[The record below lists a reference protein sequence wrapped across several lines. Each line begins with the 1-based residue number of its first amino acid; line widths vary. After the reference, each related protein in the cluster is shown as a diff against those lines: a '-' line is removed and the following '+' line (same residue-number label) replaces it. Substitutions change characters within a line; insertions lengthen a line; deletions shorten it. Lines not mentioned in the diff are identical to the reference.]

1 MVDIHAHI
9 LPGLD
14 DGAENREEALQMAV
28 IAVRQGI
35 NHMAA
40 SSHGNYYPFSLE
52 EYQAAFNCMKTD
64 LEKARIPLKLYSGM
78 EVFLDESA
86 FGRLEKKQIL
96 TLNSTDYILVEFPFE
111 ENSSAVIQRLERLK
125 HMGYRPVIA
134 HPERYLFVQ
143 RDEELAY
150 YLADQEYILQVNAG
164 SLMGSFGKNP
174 QILAQRMLDDG
185 IVGVIATD
193 THDGVHRPP
202 VLNDMAERLKKT
214 YPESWVRLW
223 LSENPSR
230 ILKGY
235 PVIR

>member
-14 DGAENREEALQMAV
+14 DGAEDREEALQMAV

-164 SLMGSFGKNP
+164 SLMGSFGKNS

>member
-1 MVDIHAHI
+1 MVDIHAHM

-14 DGAENREEALQMAV
+14 DGAEDREEALKMAV

-52 EYQAAFNCMKTD
+52 EYEEVFNCMKTD

-86 FGRLEKKQIL
+86 FEQLEKKQIL
-96 TLNSTDYILVEFPFE
+96 TLNNTDYILVEFPFE
-111 ENSSAVIQRLERLK
+111 ENPSAVIQRLDRLK

-150 YLADQEYILQVNAG
+150 YLADQEYVLQMNAG
-164 SLMGSFGKNP
+164 SLLGSFGNKTR
-174 QILAQRMLDDG
+174 ILAQRMLDDG
-185 IVGVIATD
+185 IVSVIATD
-193 THDGVHRPP
+193 THDSFHRPP
-202 VLNDMAERLKKT
+202 FLRDMAEQLKKT
-214 YPESWVRLW
+214 YPESWMRLW
-223 LSENPSR
+223 VSENPSR

>member
-14 DGAENREEALQMAV
+14 DGAEDREEALKMAV
-28 IAVRQGI
+28 SAVRQGI
-35 NHMAA
+35 NHMVA

-52 EYQAAFNCMKTD
+52 EYKEAFNCMKTD
-64 LEKARIPLKLYSGM
+64 LEKAQIPLKLYPGM
-78 EVFLDESA
+78 EVFFDESA
-86 FGRLEKKQIL
+86 FELLEKKEIL
-96 TLNSTDYILVEFPFE
+96 TLNNTDYILVEFPFE
-111 ENSSAVIQRLERLK
+111 ENPSAVIQRLDRLK

-134 HPERYLFVQ
+134 HPERYLFIQ

-150 YLADQEYILQVNAG
+150 YLADQEYVLQVNAG
-164 SLMGSFGKNP
+164 SLSGSFGSKTR
-174 QILAQRMLDDG
+174 ILAQRMLDDG
-185 IVGVIATD
+185 IVSVIATD
-193 THDGVHRPP
+193 THDGVYRPP
-202 VLNDMAERLKKT
+202 ILKDMAERMKKT

-223 LSENPSR
+223 VSENPSR

>member
-14 DGAENREEALQMAV
+14 DGAEDREEALKMAV

-35 NHMAA
+35 NHMVA

-52 EYQAAFNCMKTD
+52 EYEEAFNCMKTD
-64 LEKARIPLKLYSGM
+64 LEKVHIPLKLYSGM

-86 FGRLEKKQIL
+86 FEQLEKKQIL
-96 TLNSTDYILVEFPFE
+96 TLNNTDYILVEFPFE
-111 ENSSAVIQRLERLK
+111 ENPSAVIQRLDRLK
-125 HMGYRPVIA
+125 RMGYRPVIA

-150 YLADQEYILQVNAG
+150 YLADQEYVLQVNAG
-164 SLMGSFGKNP
+164 SLLGSFGNKIR
-174 QILAQRMLDDG
+174 ILAQRMLDDG
-185 IVGVIATD
+185 IVSVIATD
-193 THDGVHRPP
+193 THDGVYRPP
-202 VLNDMAERLKKT
+202 ILKDMAERMKKT

-223 LSENPSR
+223 VSENPSR

>member
-14 DGAENREEALQMAV
+14 DGAEDREEALKMAAF
-28 IAVRQGI
+28 AVRQGI
-35 NHMAA
+35 NHMVA

-52 EYQAAFNCMKTD
+52 EYEEAFNCMKVD
-64 LEKARIPLKLYSGM
+64 LVRAHIPLKLYPGM

-86 FGRLEKKQIL
+86 FEQLEKKQII
-96 TLNSTDYILVEFPFE
+96 TLNNTDYILVEFPFE
-111 ENSSAVIQRLERLK
+111 ENPSAVIQRLNRLK
-125 HMGYRPVIA
+125 CMGYRPVVA

-150 YLADQEYILQVNAG
+150 YLADQEYVLQINAG
-164 SLMGSFGKNP
+164 SLLGSFGNKTR
-174 QILAQRMLDDG
+174 ILAQGMLDNG
-185 IVGVIATD
+185 IVSLIATD
-193 THDGVHRPP
+193 THDRVHRPP
-202 VLNDMAERLKKT
+202 FLKDMAEQLKKN
-214 YPESWVRLW
+214 YPVSWVRLW
-223 LSENPSR
+223 VSENPSR